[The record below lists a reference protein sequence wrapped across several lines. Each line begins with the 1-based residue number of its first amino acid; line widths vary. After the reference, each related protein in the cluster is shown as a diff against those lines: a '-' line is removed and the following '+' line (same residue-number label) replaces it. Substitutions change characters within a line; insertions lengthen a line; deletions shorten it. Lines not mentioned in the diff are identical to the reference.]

1 MRGTIMAGLTGN
13 ASSANVGTII
23 QCRYRMNNACR
34 RGPWRKGLAAY
45 QRQQKVSE
53 KMRRAVKYFLIGG
66 AVWVAGWGAVA
77 FQRIEPET
85 IFTQDRPVHHDC
97 MWFADAARSAAQSR
111 DKGLTLEQYFLITSP
126 TDTLADVASNVW
138 ANPDFTEEEIYNAFY
153 TKCRDLRSG

>member
-1 MRGTIMAGLTGN
+1 MAGLTGN

-66 AVWVAGWGAVA
+66 VVWVVGWGAIS
-77 FQRIEPET
+77 FQRIDPKT
-85 IFTQDRPVHHDC
+85 MFTAEQSEHRGC